1 MTTATFFSKPHRSM
15 YLGALK
21 RNMPLGIFYGVLM
34 TALFPLMYIVTLL
47 TTNHTIDS
55 RWMHSELQRTLYGF
69 GAVYTTA
76 SGIAMILICAVMPI
90 VFGVVGFSYLHSR
103 KSTDVYHALP
113 IKRQSLFTAN
123 YLAGLTLL
131 WIPII
136 TSFGVILIAG
146 GLNAGALGSTY
157 SVARILWTMC
167 IWLVSVSTI
176 YTITAAVAVLSGTSF
191 DSVLYA
197 LALCGMYPILLM
209 LAKSTMQDVLVGFS
223 GNWATGLIN
232 ETNMVSLSPFTL
244 PIFHMASYGGTYDY
258 TNMVHSEG
266 YWFNLVAVFAWAAV
280 TVALFFITN
289 QLYAHRKSEL
299 AGCTRPSSF
308 LSKIVQYA
316 LVFASGTLFG
326 ILLGQSFSSKLVY
339 ILGVLIG
346 GGIAYAAYEAVVAR
360 GFKTF
365 PKAFIHM
372 GISVGLTLAFMCVFL
387 TGGLGYETRVPQLT
401 EIQSVIID
409 YNGRYDG
416 REYYATEE
424 EAISAYREVT
434 GDTTKQSSYDLV
446 YGVSLSSPQGIEIV
460 RGFHE
465 ASIEEQ
471 RALKY
476 TRDSNLTDRSNFRAN
491 IIYTLK
497 DGSRISRSY
506 GESSNEKAK
515 LLGALEDLDEFRQQ
529 TNPAFLLEAG
539 ELKNIT
545 LADRLGKTTDASLT
559 AMQQEGLITALRKD
573 ANNET
578 LEDLTAETYP
588 TVGYIELVGDVSK
601 HPQGKLWPR
610 DGAYIL
616 ITEGYTSTIKWLQ
629 ENNLYAATQVDKT
642 KLATAMVYEN
652 SKGNNWFREFDSDNS
667 FFTFTPSRH
676 LWGNDRFKENE
687 DTLLVDD
694 AALVQQLFEKGKNYG
709 SNTAGYYVQFQ
720 VESMRESIR
729 LYLAQEDVPP
739 QLQTL
744 IDTAAPWVLT
754 ENEAEEL
761 TD

>member
-47 TTNHTIDS
+47 TTNYTIDS

-131 WIPII
+131 WIPIV

-372 GISVGLTLAFMCVFL
+372 
-387 TGGLGYETRVPQLT
+387 
-401 EIQSVIID
+401 
-409 YNGRYDG
+409 
-416 REYYATEE
+416 
-424 EAISAYREVT
+424 
-434 GDTTKQSSYDLV
+434 
-446 YGVSLSSPQGIEIV
+446 
-460 RGFHE
+460 
-465 ASIEEQ
+465 
-471 RALKY
+471 
-476 TRDSNLTDRSNFRAN
+476 
-491 IIYTLK
+491 
-497 DGSRISRSY
+497 
-506 GESSNEKAK
+506 
-515 LLGALEDLDEFRQQ
+515 
-529 TNPAFLLEAG
+529 AFLL
-539 ELKNIT
+539 
-545 LADRLGKTTDASLT
+545 
-559 AMQQEGLITALRKD
+559 GLR
-573 ANNET
+573 
-578 LEDLTAETYP
+578 
-588 TVGYIELVGDVSK
+588 
-601 HPQGKLWPR
+601 
-610 DGAYIL
+610 
-616 ITEGYTSTIKWLQ
+616 
-629 ENNLYAATQVDKT
+629 
-642 KLATAMVYEN
+642 
-652 SKGNNWFREFDSDNS
+652 
-667 FFTFTPSRH
+667 
-676 LWGNDRFKENE
+676 
-687 DTLLVDD
+687 
-694 AALVQQLFEKGKNYG
+694 
-709 SNTAGYYVQFQ
+709 
-720 VESMRESIR
+720 
-729 LYLAQEDVPP
+729 
-739 QLQTL
+739 
-744 IDTAAPWVLT
+744 
-754 ENEAEEL
+754 
-761 TD
+761 